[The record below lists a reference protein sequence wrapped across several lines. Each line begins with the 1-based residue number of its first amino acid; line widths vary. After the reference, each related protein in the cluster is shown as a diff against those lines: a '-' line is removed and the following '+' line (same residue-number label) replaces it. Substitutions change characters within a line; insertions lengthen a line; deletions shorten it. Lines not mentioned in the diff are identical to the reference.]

1 MICYPCY
8 MFQGNRDLSDVTHVV
23 VDEVHERTILVFI
36 HVFYPFSCCKTSN
49 MFLCWMRYLND
60 LYFSL
65 QSDFLLIV
73 LENLIEKHSNQ
84 QGRKLK
90 VILMYNSSRFNIFT
104 TYINFAFTFLLFCPS
119 NLVLFLFC
127 L

>member
-1 MICYPCY
+1 

-23 VDEVHERTILVFI
+23 VDEVHERTILVCI
-36 HVFYPFSCCKTSN
+36 HVFCLLSCYQTAN
-49 MFLCWMRYLND
+49 TFLWWMTYLNH

-73 LENLIEKHSNQ
+73 LKNLVEKRSNQ

-90 VILMYNSSRFNIFT
+90 VILM
-104 TYINFAFTFLLFCPS
+104 
-119 NLVLFLFC
+119 
-127 L
+127 

>member
-1 MICYPCY
+1 

-23 VDEVHERTILVFI
+23 VDEVHERTILVCI
-36 HVFYPFSCCKTSN
+36 HVFYPFSCYKTSN

-73 LENLIEKHSNQ
+73 LKNLVEKRSNQ

-90 VILMYNSSRFNIFT
+90 VILM
-104 TYINFAFTFLLFCPS
+104 
-119 NLVLFLFC
+119 
-127 L
+127 